1 MAKEK
6 SNMYNVVFLLM
17 ITLFAIV
24 TGMVGNQAMAI
35 VHAPNTVEGFKLK
48 GMMDTARA
56 TKNRA
61 IRKAKKMVGG
71 VESFTTTQMNG
82 ILNLAGLSEKNTKD
96 DSDSDDEL

>member
-1 MAKEK
+1 MVKERM
-6 SNMYNVVFLLM
+6 NMYNGVFLLL
-17 ITLFAIV
+17 ITLFAVI
-24 TGMVGNQAMAI
+24 TGMVGNQAMTI
-35 VHAPNTVEGFKLK
+35 VHDPNTVEGFKLK

-61 IRKAKKMVGG
+61 IRKARKMVGG

-96 DSDSDDEL
+96 DSDDDEL